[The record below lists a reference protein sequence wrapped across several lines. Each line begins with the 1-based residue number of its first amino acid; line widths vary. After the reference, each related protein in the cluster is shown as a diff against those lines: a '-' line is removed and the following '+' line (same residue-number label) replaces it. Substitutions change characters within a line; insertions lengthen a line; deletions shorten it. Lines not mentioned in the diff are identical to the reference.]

1 MANYVPDIL
10 ANFPKSEENRELI
23 FDHFVD
29 DATCRS
35 TGTWPLDLVE
45 LINKH
50 STPNLGRTIVKRKS
64 LALDALSMEDK
75 RKFNLGNKMK
85 TVANEVRKWV
95 QQFYNKAW
103 VTELP
108 SGYNSLQFLEALR
121 QQMIPVVLH
130 RNAIKSSRGL
140 KNDRAARS
148 TKIDTLYNNALKA
161 VNRKSFL
168 PFGWIPWI
176 LGGWPRGEK
185 KALKILMIGTEV
197 NRHKSSFSSRSARRA
212 ERTAGA
218 QIGRIAKVPTS
229 SADPAPPAQEK
240 VEVQHRLIM
249 SVDMDMK
256 DKKMKVFKERLALEE
271 KILDNYEKYGWIE
284 TRAKEY
290 KEIQEQHFELQLQ
303 YHRFL
308 RQYMGEPTTEH
319 VTSVNED
326 HTSPRR
332 SSSHDSP
339 VSSGASQLVFTEET
353 PTQLDPTQMDDQMDT
368 KESDLDTYISEEYL
382 AECVKQQGVILKG
395 IAFEED
401 VDEFAPTPFKC
412 SVRSCKKYVYDKCVM
427 CRGQYEFCSDHFYH
441 CYHEHE
447 NLLN

>member
-1 MANYVPDIL
+1 M
-10 ANFPKSEENRELI
+10 
-23 FDHFVD
+23 
-29 DATCRS
+29 
-35 TGTWPLDLVE
+35 
-45 LINKH
+45 
-50 STPNLGRTIVKRKS
+50 
-64 LALDALSMEDK
+64 
-75 RKFNLGNKMK
+75 
-85 TVANEVRKWV
+85 
-95 QQFYNKAW
+95 
-103 VTELP
+103 
-108 SGYNSLQFLEALR
+108 EALR

-130 RNAIKSSRGL
+130 RNAIKSSRAL

-271 KILDNYEKYGWIE
+271 KILDN
-284 TRAKEY
+284 
-290 KEIQEQHFELQLQ
+290 
-303 YHRFL
+303 
-308 RQYMGEPTTEH
+308 
-319 VTSVNED
+319 
-326 HTSPRR
+326 
-332 SSSHDSP
+332 
-339 VSSGASQLVFTEET
+339 
-353 PTQLDPTQMDDQMDT
+353 
-368 KESDLDTYISEEYL
+368 
-382 AECVKQQGVILKG
+382 
-395 IAFEED
+395 
-401 VDEFAPTPFKC
+401 
-412 SVRSCKKYVYDKCVM
+412 
-427 CRGQYEFCSDHFYH
+427 
-441 CYHEHE
+441 
-447 NLLN
+447 